1 MCENRYGAIRLFA
14 AGLLLPLLLVQQSF
28 AWGMDGHMMINRVA
42 GANLPVDVPA
52 FLRTPA
58 ALDAL
63 EYYGPEP
70 DRWRSPAEPE
80 LNAAQAPEHFID
92 LEWADLAGPLP
103 RRRYYYIRALA
114 VAQAKHPDMV
124 LTPDKVGLQPY
135 VTTEVYERLQSAFR
149 DYRALVAAKQD
160 TRPSEA
166 EITFLAGW
174 LGHYVADGSMPLHT
188 SIQYNGWVGPNPN
201 GYTTGHHIHS
211 LFESDFVH
219 ANVKAADFAP
229 LVASAK
235 PTIMGDVFNEYMA
248 YLRHSNSLVEQTY
261 QLEKTGGFVGAGT
274 PAGKAFVDRQLAAGA
289 VELRNMIYTAWVK
302 SAEPVPAY
310 RGN

>member
-1 MCENRYGAIRLFA
+1 
-14 AGLLLPLLLVQQSF
+14 
-28 AWGMDGHMMINRVA
+28 MDGHMMINRVA

-103 RRRYYYIRALA
+103 RRRYDYIRALA